1 MGLKNFFSIIIAVI
15 LWIITIWIPYLN
27 IGTTIAISII
37 PVMISRGEVFSPF
50 EIFNSKYRRYMGE
63 YFLVYSFMLLGVSL
77 AFTFL
82 IIPGIVLSIAWSL
95 AIFLVIDK
103 GENATAALTKSNN
116 LTYGH
121 KWTIFL
127 ASIVMSIIMMIAP
140 GIVYLVN
147 ETLAIVVGVIA
158 VLIIIPVQLGMQAY
172 IYKALVLD
180 AEKA

>member
-1 MGLKNFFSIIIAVI
+1 
-15 LWIITIWIPYLN
+15 
-27 IGTTIAISII
+27 
-37 PVMISRGEVFSPF
+37 
-50 EIFNSKYRRYMGE
+50 
-63 YFLVYSFMLLGVSL
+63 
-77 AFTFL
+77 
-82 IIPGIVLSIAWSL
+82 VLSIAWSL